1 MTMHVYDNDALSSTI
16 YAARKVILNDLLASP
31 DILRAVV
38 QSVQDADLALFD
50 GKNSAQEIRP
60 AIDMMHCIPIPALD
74 TVIEVRTMTSLCMRP
89 AAWIN
94 WQQVPSI
101 AIEGTIVG
109 INALSVDGT
118 RAYTLQTFHGAQ
130 HGQHA
135 ALRASI
141 ARALQDF
148 RTQVVQ

>member
-16 YAARKVILNDLLASP
+16 YAARRGILTDLLASP

-38 QSVQDADLALFD
+38 QSVQEANVALFD
-50 GKNSAQEIRP
+50 GTNSAQEIRP
-60 AIDMMHCIPIPALD
+60 AIDMMHCIPIPSLD
-74 TVIEVRTMTSLCMRP
+74 TVIEVRIMTSLCMRP
-89 AAWIN
+89 ASWID

-109 INALSVDGT
+109 LNALHVSGT
-118 RAYTLQTFHGAQ
+118 RAYALQTFHGAQ

-141 ARALQDF
+141 TRELQDF
-148 RTQVVQ
+148 RTQVP